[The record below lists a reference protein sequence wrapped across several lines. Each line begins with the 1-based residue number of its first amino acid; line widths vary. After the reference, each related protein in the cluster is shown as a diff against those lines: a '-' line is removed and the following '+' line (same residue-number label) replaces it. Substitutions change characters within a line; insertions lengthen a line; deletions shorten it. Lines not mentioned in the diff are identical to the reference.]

1 METKKAIE
9 LIKQSDLTTR
19 EKNSLIKK
27 IETEGLSKKVRD
39 NIIKAIDNHI
49 KKVQKGIKDKEKTK
63 ENLGT
68 EIHQDKLV
76 LDLIYFRMLKRM
88 KYAYDEYQK
97 GIEKLDGRLD
107 SVFQDAVKMVEED
120 KKRRI
125 KEQIK

>member
-39 NIIKAIDNHI
+39 SIIKAIDNHI

-63 ENLGT
+63 EGLGT
-68 EIHQDKLV
+68 QIHQDKLV

-88 KYAYDEYQK
+88 KYANDEYQK
-97 GIEKLDGRLD
+97 GIEKLDKRLD
-107 SVFQDAVKMVEED
+107 DVFQEAVKLVEED
-120 KKRRI
+120 KKKRI
-125 KEQIK
+125 KEQIQ

>member
-39 NIIKAIDNHI
+39 SIIKAIDNHI

-107 SVFQDAVKMVEED
+107 SVFQEAVKMVEED

>member
-27 IETEGLSKKVRD
+27 IEAEGLSKKVRD
-39 NIIKAIDNHI
+39 SIIKAIDNHI
-49 KKVQKGIKDKEKTK
+49 KKVQKGIKDKEKAK
-63 ENLGT
+63 EGLGT